1 MRSKQLTQRLRLML
15 NKGHAVHVVFA
26 LLIQVA
32 LSPLLGLEGGALVA
46 VTFYV
51 AREYAQMEA
60 KCSKQTG
67 LPIAQMMPWHCLRR
81 EYVTLDAVLD
91 WVLPAIACGGI
102 SYLY

>member
-1 MRSKQLTQRLRLML
+1 ML

-46 VTFYV
+46 VTFFV

-60 KCSKQTG
+60 KCSRDTG
-67 LPIAQMMPWHCLRR
+67 RSIKEMMPWHCLRSK
-81 EYVTLDAVLD
+81 YVTLDAVLD